1 VAMIGR
7 RLGFRKMVQRTHRRK
22 AYRCTNPRKSTQ
34 WRQRGNLSLSKT
46 GLLPG
51 HRLCIIGKHF
61 EPRYYRSRGSISAT
75 FPLWQDIYEAE
86 IRRRA
91 VPPVKDTPTVVS
103 TLKEAALLGAS
114 ALVEQ
119 ALTR

>member
-1 VAMIGR
+1 
-7 RLGFRKMVQRTHRRK
+7 VQHAVETK
-22 AYRCTNPRKSTQ
+22 
-34 WRQRGNLSLSKT
+34 RQSFFIKDWVITWASLVHHWQT
-46 GLLPG
+46 F
-51 HRLCIIGKHF
+51 C
-61 EPRYYRSRGSISAT
+61 ISAT

-103 TLKEAALLGAS
+103 TLKEAALGAS